1 VLEVVAVSDRIS
13 DTNGEQHGHDPTLIV
28 DLSRGQHHRI
38 DASALPTPEACHG
51 TIVES
56 VATSPPAAAPMSRPD
71 RTPTGAKWARSY
83 IEVALERALAKYL
96 PVGRDAPL
104 LRIRER

>member
-1 VLEVVAVSDRIS
+1 
-13 DTNGEQHGHDPTLIV
+13 
-28 DLSRGQHHRI
+28 
-38 DASALPTPEACHG
+38 
-51 TIVES
+51 
-56 VATSPPAAAPMSRPD
+56 MSRPD